1 MPFKRVLVPFDE
13 SDHAQGALHV
23 ALDLVGDDPEALV
36 SVVEVVSPTAL
47 PDPLPPA
54 EAADGAWNAAFLDEY
69 DRLMGARLERMRAD
83 LADTVARALDDAR
96 CATSAEV
103 VIAGTP
109 VEGIVEYVERHGI
122 DLVVM
127 GRRGLGPLRG
137 MLGSVSFGVL
147 RSVSVPV
154 LTVK

>member
-1 MPFKRVLVPFDE
+1 MPFTHILVPFDD
-13 SDHAQGALHV
+13 SDHALGALHV
-23 ALDLVGDDPEALV
+23 ALDLAGNNPNARVD
-36 SVVEVVSPTAL
+36 VVTVVSPASL
-47 PDPLPPA
+47 PDPLPPTG
-54 EAADGAWNAAFLDEY
+54 ETGGTWSEAFLDEY
-69 DRLMGARLERMRAD
+69 DRLMGTRLERLRAD
-83 LADTVARALDDAR
+83 LAQTVAEALDDAT
-96 CATSAEV
+96 CATSTQV
-103 VIAGTP
+103 VVADSP
-109 VEGIVEYVERHGI
+109 VEGIVEYVERHGV